1 MNSRIDSFIKEHKK
15 YFEKNKEL
23 IESNTWHHNITQD
36 PEENSH
42 VKPILRSIENK
53 NDSLKIDKEVV
64 ERLLKRLKSF
74 VDVAESDMRLKKCKN
89 FLNSGLNIVD
99 LFFDKCDEYLE
110 KTDATKIQ
118 DLDVK
123 QREIKF
129 QNDVFYNKAFF
140 KDYIID
146 KEIQSEKDIEGVKFY
161 NDAKSSLVLKEPL
174 IYREDE
180 IKQKH
185 KEGYFPSG
193 NPATSKEMFIN
204 MKESDIPSWNPKKH
218 FFEQDKDVLQFWT
231 EEYNKIKN
239 GINIGG
245 YFIHPWLYFHTNHFK
260 TPIPAE
266 DGTEPPTTPFLR
278 DNEWFLAEC
287 LKEAESETPGY
298 YDKILMFYGS
308 RRISKSTIMSSM
320 AHYKGISRY
329 NSLIR
334 ILSGSTKDLDEL
346 TSKFT
351 FSLDHCDPFIKIQ
364 LLRNKLSN
372 GISPLGIKKTQQN
385 NVEYSR
391 VEVIN
396 LEDGST
402 RSKEKAAGGGP
413 SVFLVDEIA
422 KFDFIEMLLGALPSF
437 KTPYGMKT
445 LTVLSGTSGTAD
457 LSKDAMKVVVNP
469 EAYNILPMN
478 FDKLESKIDD
488 EDITWKRRNFC
499 SFFPG
504 QMSYDKGLKKN
515 KTKLSD
521 FLQLKSKKLDELSI
535 LATDWKKNREFLD
548 TEIERLK
555 KQTRS
560 SNSIEVI
567 KQRLYFPQDPQDC
580 LMTSE
585 SNPFRANEAKKV
597 KEELQVESGKEE
609 GFAKKVYLDYSTDKN
624 RVIEIAAPDAPI
636 PEFPHP
642 GGFIDSPVLLYE
654 DLPTEKPEKF
664 VYIAGLDD
672 YKQEDS
678 KSSSLGSF
686 TIFKR
691 DVMSDNGLTI
701 AAKYKARP
709 DPHSYFHRQGRFLL
723 MAFNAMCFME
733 NEDMGFKDFLENKRE
748 TVKFLQTSV
757 DFTSDMQVTYGGKR
771 KFGWDPNKYKPLLIQ
786 KLIEYTEKEFEITN
800 EDNEKVT
807 VTGMRRIPDIG
818 ILDEIINFKKDG
830 NYDDLTSFG
839 SCLLYDFYLNKVY
852 GRPEQHRKD
861 YFKDNRKEIKTRSD
875 WFDITDTDSFF

>member
-1 MNSRIDSFIKEHKK
+1 MNNRISKFIDEHKK
-15 YFEKNKEL
+15 YFRKNKEL
-23 IESNTWHHNITQD
+23 IESNTWHHTITEDADSQKQI
-36 PEENSH
+36 
-42 VKPILRSIENK
+42 KPILKQIENK

-74 VDVAESDMRLKKCKN
+74 VDIADSDMRLQKCKD
-89 FLNSGLNIVD
+89 FVEEGLEIVNI
-99 LFFDKCDEYLE
+99 FFDKCDDYLE
-110 KTDATKIQ
+110 KCDATKIQ
-118 DLDVK
+118 DLEIK
-123 QREIKF
+123 QKEIKF

-140 KDYIID
+140 KDYIVD
-146 KEIQSEKDIEGVKFY
+146 KEIQSEKDIEGIKFY
-161 NDAKSSLVLKEPL
+161 NDAKSSIVLKEPL

-180 IKQKH
+180 IKQKQSF
-185 KEGYFPSG
+185 FPSG

-204 MKESDIPSWNPKKH
+204 MKESDVPPWNPKKH
-218 FFEQDKDVLQFWT
+218 FFEQDKDVLQFWI
-231 EEYNKIKN
+231 EEYNKIKK
-239 GINIGG
+239 GVNIGG

-260 TPIPAE
+260 TPIPAK
-266 DGTEPPTTPFLR
+266 DGTEPPTVPYLR
-278 DNEWFLAEC
+278 DNEWFIAEC
-287 LKEAESETPGY
+287 LKDAEADTFGY
-298 YDKILMFYGS
+298 YDKILMFYGT
-308 RRISKSTIMSSM
+308 RRLSKSTIMGSM

-351 FSLDHCDPFIKIQ
+351 FSLDHCDPFIKVQ
-364 LLRNKLSN
+364 LLRNNLSN
-372 GISPLGIKKTQQN
+372 GISPIGIKKTQQN
-385 NVEYSR
+385 NIEYSR
-391 VEVIN
+391 IEVIN

-437 KTPYGMKT
+437 MTPYGMKT

-469 EAYNILPMN
+469 EAYKILPMN
-478 FDKLESKIDD
+478 FDKLESKIND
-488 EDITWKRRNFC
+488 EDITWKRRSFC

-504 QMSYDKGLKKN
+504 QMSYDEGLKKH

-521 FLQLKSKKLDELSI
+521 FLNIKSKKLEELSI
-535 LATDWKKNREFLD
+535 LVTDWKHNREYLD
-548 TEIERLK
+548 SEIERLK
-555 KQTRS
+555 KQTKS

-567 KQRLYFPQDPQDC
+567 KRKLYFPQDPQDC

-585 SNPFRANEAKKV
+585 SNPFRASEAKKV
-597 KEELQVESGKEE
+597 KEELQTESGRVE
-609 GFAKKVYLDYSTDKN
+609 GFAKKVYLDYNKTKD
-624 RVIEIAAPDAPI
+624 RIIEIPASDAPM
-636 PEFPHP
+636 PEYPHP
-642 GGFIDSPVLLYE
+642 GGFLDSPILLYE
-654 DLPTEKPEKF
+654 ELPTEKPERF

-672 YKQEDS
+672 YKQESADS
-678 KSSSLGSF
+678 DSLGSF

-691 DVMSDNGLTI
+691 DVMADNGLTI
-701 AAKYKARP
+701 VAKYKARP
-709 DPHSYFHRQGRFLL
+709 DPHSYFHRQGRYLL

-733 NEDMGFKDFLENKRE
+733 NEDMGFKDFLEHKRE

-757 DFTSDMQVTYGGKR
+757 DFTADMEVKYGGKR
-771 KFGWDPNKYKPLLIQ
+771 KFGWDPNKYKTLMIQ
-786 KLIEYTEKEFEITN
+786 KLIEYTEREFEIEN
-800 EDNEKVT
+800 KEGEKVT
-807 VTGMRRIPDIG
+807 ISGMRMIPDIG

-852 GRPEQHRKD
+852 GRPEQHKND
-861 YFKDNRKEIKTRSD
+861 YFKNNRKEIKTRSD
-875 WFDITDTDSFF
+875 WFSVSDTDSYF